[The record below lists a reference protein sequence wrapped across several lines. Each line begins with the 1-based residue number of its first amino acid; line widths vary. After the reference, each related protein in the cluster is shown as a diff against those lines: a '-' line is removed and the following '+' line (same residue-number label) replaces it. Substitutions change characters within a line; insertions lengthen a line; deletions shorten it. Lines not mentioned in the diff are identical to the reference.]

1 MFLRARNTRSNTPWL
16 LAAVTAAWITVPH
29 ARGVVIDQLDD
40 FQDSTTQGWG
50 IGAGP
55 QPEIMTDGGPLG
67 ASDRFMMM
75 TADGSSSGG
84 RLTVFNRSQW
94 LGDYIAAGVT
104 AVQIDLR
111 NFSTQTLTI
120 RIAFKNTTSPGSAG
134 FSSATGFS
142 LPADGQWHTA
152 VFPITAAGMAPV
164 FNPGDFN
171 TFMMNPAEMRILHAT
186 SPSVTGNSI
195 VAQMGVDN
203 IRAIPAPGAA
213 ALLVS
218 GAALAFRR
226 RRVYN

>member
-29 ARGVVIDQLDD
+29 ARGVVIDQIDD

-67 ASDRFMMM
+67 AGDRFTMM

-111 NFSTQTLTI
+111 NFGLLRGTTHWMGLT
-120 RIAFKNTTSPGSAG
+120 GSASEAIEIHG
-134 FSSATGFS
+134 YQINASEASA
-142 LPADGQWHTA
+142 Q
-152 VFPITAAGMAPV
+152 
-164 FNPGDFN
+164 
-171 TFMMNPAEMRILHAT
+171 
-186 SPSVTGNSI
+186 
-195 VAQMGVDN
+195 
-203 IRAIPAPGAA
+203 
-213 ALLVS
+213 
-218 GAALAFRR
+218 RR
-226 RRVYN
+226 